1 MKEASQSARDPK
13 TEFFRYFKPNE
24 AHLTYV
30 LKQRITKIGGEGIKL
45 SMSECEKWSPM
56 SIRLLSINFWVG
68 LCFGTIF

>member
-45 SMSECEKWSPM
+45 SMSECEK
-56 SIRLLSINFWVG
+56 
-68 LCFGTIF
+68 